1 MSSATELLSAAVNM
15 HVGLFYNSNS
25 ESVACLFV
33 VSAKFLYTECAFPPR
48 SSFLGK
54 VNGAGEE
61 NRAPTTEEGSW
72 KLFIQTEEERVQK
85 IAGRIHCE

>member
-48 SSFLGK
+48 SSFLSK

-61 NRAPTTEEGSW
+61 NRAPTYNG
-72 KLFIQTEEERVQK
+72 
-85 IAGRIHCE
+85 GRQLEIVYSNRGGASAKNSRKNTL